1 MTLPEQSDRAV
12 AQTRE
17 FLVRLA
23 SPFVENGIKKIRR
36 EVRAEALALLRH
48 YPYVWL
54 SQYGDCPEQDNAAK
68 LDILKADVRRL
79 RAAIAAGE
87 SKAIAKCDCPAPDNA
102 AEQDILTD
110 AERAAIAWCV
120 GMAETTATDCDE
132 ELAALRGLLDWT
144 K

>member
-23 SPFVENGIKKIRR
+23 SPYGEDGIKGIRR

-48 YPYVWL
+48 YPFAWN
-54 SQYGDCPEQDNAAK
+54 GDCPDEDNAA
-68 LDILKADVRRL
+68 IADNTPAANATP
-79 RAAIAAGE
+79 RAG
-87 SKAIAKCDCPAPDNA
+87 S
-102 AEQDILTD
+102 EQSGCTLTE
-110 AERAAIAWCV
+110 AEREAVERA
-120 GMAETTATDCDE
+120 
-132 ELAALRGLLDWT
+132 

>member
-12 AQTRE
+12 KQTRE

-23 SPFVENGIKKIRR
+23 SPFVEGGIKGIRR

-68 LDILKADVRRL
+68 QDTLQAEVRRL
-79 RAAIAAGE
+79 KAVIAARQ
-87 SKAIAKCDCPAPDNA
+87 PA
-102 AEQDILTD
+102 LTD
-110 AERAAIAWCV
+110 EERESLTRAVTECERVAREYGIKS
-120 GMAETTATDCDE
+120 DE
-132 ELAALRGLLDWT
+132 RRARALRGLLERLRQVLVQENT
-144 K
+144 TPP

>member
-23 SPFVENGIKKIRR
+23 SPYGERAIKGIRR

-54 SQYGDCPEQDNAAK
+54 SQNGDCPASDNVANEDK
-68 LDILKADVRRL
+68 P
-79 RAAIAAGE
+79 
-87 SKAIAKCDCPAPDNA
+87 CPYVTGKTTLHCTLTPFT
-102 AEQDILTD
+102 LTD
-110 AERAAIAWCV
+110 SERAAIERAV
-120 GMAETTATDCDE
+120 KDENDFGLVYTADV
-132 ELAALRGLLDWT
+132 LQSLLDRLSP
-144 K
+144 

>member
-23 SPFVENGIKKIRR
+23 SPYGEGAIKGIRR
-36 EVRAEALALLRH
+36 EIRAEALALLRH

-68 LDILKADVRRL
+68 QDILQAEVRRL
-79 RAAIAAGE
+79 KGVIAAGE
-87 SKAIAKCDCPAPDNA
+87 SKAIAKCDCPG
-102 AEQDILTD
+102 Q
-110 AERAAIAWCV
+110 ERQV
-120 GMAETTATDCDE
+120 LVQEST
-132 ELAALRGLLDWT
+132 LP
-144 K
+144 